1 MRKKQSDIVYI
12 GNLSLD
18 NIACMHAS
26 SFSVPGGAALYGA
39 LASTLFGARVSLIGF
54 IGKDYPV
61 DVLRNISK
69 YGIDTRLLSSSNEH
83 TTRFDLRYDTHM
95 RLSSMTVRSPL
106 FNYFF
111 TLEIPRLNTKLVNI
125 STNPLPV
132 QKTLMER
139 ISAMKG
145 IHGPILAMQTHGLY
159 LKGED
164 SQILMNILEKVDLF
178 FASET
183 DLKELFDRFANLSEI
198 ARELSTRVRKCTC
211 ITRGEKG
218 VLIALRRSPVVC
230 MNLPRANVVD
240 PTGAGDAFVGAFLAS
255 YLKTED
261 PIVASI
267 SGHIAACIAVTAIGP
282 HSLFELLDTKLR
294 LARRDKGD

>member
-1 MRKKQSDIVYI
+1 MRKKQFDIVYI

-18 NIACMHAS
+18 NIKAGGS
-26 SFSVPGGAALYGA
+26 SFSVPGGATLYGA

-61 DVLRNISK
+61 DVLRKISR
-69 YGIDTRLLSSSNEH
+69 YGIDTRLLSLSNEH
-83 TTRFDLRYDTHM
+83 TTRFDLRYDTDM
-95 RLSSMTVRSPL
+95 KLTSMTVRSPL

-111 TLEIPRLNTKLVNI
+111 TLEIPKLNTQLVNI
-125 STNPLPV
+125 STNPLSV
-132 QKTLMER
+132 QKSLLEKFKAT
-139 ISAMKG
+139 KG
-145 IHGPILAMQTHGLY
+145 VQVPILAMQTHGSY

-164 SQILMNILEKVDLF
+164 PQILMNTLEKVDLF

-183 DLKELFDRFANLSEI
+183 DLKELFDGLADLSEI
-198 ARELSTRVRKCTC
+198 THTLSARVRKCTC

-230 MNLPRANVVD
+230 MNLPRVSVVD

-255 YLKTED
+255 YLKNED

-267 SGHIAACIAVTAIGP
+267 SGHIAACVAVTAIGP

-294 LARRDKGD
+294 LAPRDKGD